1 MDSTNINRM
10 KTTQASFTGKTQD
23 IAKKNEPQNTIK
35 DTISQ
40 QAEKKEQLQKELTQT
55 QQQEQLKQ
63 EQLKQDQIRKSQLSN
78 INLLKNKNQTQQ
90 KDSIP
95 LYKQELQS
103 LKGVLKDWLSS
114 MLNPNSNFALMNK
127 VKADENA
134 TQRFVMTW
142 LNADNKAIE
151 NLEKILNTQLIMN
164 PQNAEI
170 FVKLQLVKLVK
181 DAKKM
186 VEDFNDNKLKNVPK
200 GEAEENQ
207 FSSIAAGMM
216 SVVFNKLKK
225 KKKKDY
231 TDIREDIKKE
241 LKARGISDLNEQPYY
256 ENISRARKLLKEA
269 EKELY
274 DAIKNGADE
283 QTINKIIEKIADL
296 FSLLAELYTAK

>member
-1 MDSTNINRM
+1 MDSTNVNRI

-23 IAKKNEPQNTIK
+23 IAKKNELQNTIR
-35 DTISQ
+35 DTISK
-40 QAEKKEQLQKELTQT
+40 QAEKKEENIKTQ
-55 QQQEQLKQ
+55 ENLKQ
-63 EQLKQDQIRKSQLSN
+63 EQLKQDQIKRSQLSN

-90 KDSIP
+90 KENVP

-127 VKADENA
+127 VKADENT

-151 NLEKILNTQLIMN
+151 NLERILNTQLIMN

-186 VEDFNDNKLKNVPK
+186 VEDFNDNKLKDVPR

-216 SVVFNKLKK
+216 SVAMNKLKK
-225 KKKKDY
+225 KKNKDY
-231 TDIREDIKKE
+231 TDIREELKKE
-241 LKARGISDLNEQPYY
+241 LKSRGISDLNEKPYY

-283 QTINKIIEKIADL
+283 KTINNIIEKIADL
-296 FSLLAELYTAK
+296 FSLLAELYTTK

>member
-1 MDSTNINRM
+1 MDSTNINRI

-23 IAKKNEPQNTIK
+23 TAKKSENQNTIK

-40 QAEKKEQLQKELTQT
+40 QAEKKEQLEKENLKA
-55 QQQEQLKQ
+55 QQQEQ
-63 EQLKQDQIRKSQLSN
+63 QLKQDQIRKSQLSN
-78 INLLKNKNQTQQ
+78 LNLLRNKTQTQQ
-90 KDSIP
+90 KENVP

-114 MLNPNSNFALMNK
+114 MLNPNSNFGLMNK
-127 VKADENA
+127 LKADENT

-186 VEDFNDNKLKNVPK
+186 VEDFNDNRLKDVPK

-216 SVVFNKLKK
+216 ATAMNKLKK

-231 TDIREDIKKE
+231 TDIREE
-241 LKARGISDLNEQPYY
+241 LKNELKSRGISDINEKPYY

-274 DAIKNGADE
+274 DAIKNGADQE
-283 QTINKIIEKIADL
+283 TINKIIEKIADL
-296 FSLLAELYTAK
+296 FSLLAELYTSK

>member
-1 MDSTNINRM
+1 MDSTNINRI

-23 IAKKNEPQNTIK
+23 IAKKSENQNTIK

-40 QAEKKEQLQKELTQT
+40 QAEKKEQLEKENLKA
-55 QQQEQLKQ
+55 QQQEQ
-63 EQLKQDQIRKSQLSN
+63 QLKQDQIRKSQLSN
-78 INLLKNKNQTQQ
+78 LNLLRNKAQTQQ
-90 KDSIP
+90 KENVP

-114 MLNPNSNFALMNK
+114 MLNPNSNFGLMNK
-127 VKADENA
+127 LKADENT

-186 VEDFNDNKLKNVPK
+186 VEDFNDNRLKDVPK

-216 SVVFNKLKK
+216 ATTKNKLKK

-231 TDIREDIKKE
+231 TDIREE
-241 LKARGISDLNEQPYY
+241 LKNELKSRGISDINEKPYY

-274 DAIKNGADE
+274 DAIKNGADQE
-283 QTINKIIEKIADL
+283 TINKIIEKIADL
-296 FSLLAELYTAK
+296 FSLLAELYTYK

>member
-1 MDSTNINRM
+1 MDSTNDNRI

-35 DTISQ
+35 DTISKQ
-40 QAEKKEQLQKELTQT
+40 IEKKEQQENIKT
-55 QQQEQLKQ
+55 QEQIKQ
-63 EQLKQDQIRKSQLSN
+63 EQLKQDQIRRSKLSN
-78 INLLKNKNQTQQ
+78 LNLLKGRTQAQQ
-90 KDSIP
+90 KENVP
-95 LYKQELQS
+95 FYKQELQA

-127 VKADENA
+127 VKADENT

-142 LNADNKAIE
+142 LNADSKAIE

-186 VEDFNDNKLKNVPK
+186 VEDFNDNKLKDVPK

-216 SVVFNKLKK
+216 SVAMNKLKK
-225 KKKKDY
+225 KKNKDY
-231 TDIREDIKKE
+231 TDIREELKKE
-241 LKARGISDLNEQPYY
+241 LKARGISDLNEKPYY

-283 QTINKIIEKIADL
+283 KTVNNIIEKIADL
-296 FSLLAELYTAK
+296 FSLLAELYTNK

>member
-1 MDSTNINRM
+1 MDSTNINRI

-23 IAKKNEPQNTIK
+23 IAKKSENQNTIK

-40 QAEKKEQLQKELTQT
+40 QAEKKEQLEKENLKA
-55 QQQEQLKQ
+55 QQQEQ
-63 EQLKQDQIRKSQLSN
+63 QLKQDQIRKSQLSN
-78 INLLKNKNQTQQ
+78 LNLLRNKAQTQQ
-90 KDSIP
+90 KENVP

-114 MLNPNSNFALMNK
+114 MLNPNSNFGLMNK
-127 VKADENA
+127 LKADENT

-186 VEDFNDNKLKNVPK
+186 VEDFNDNRLKDVPK

-216 SVVFNKLKK
+216 ATAMNKLKK

-231 TDIREDIKKE
+231 TDIREE
-241 LKARGISDLNEQPYY
+241 LKNELKSRGISDINEKPYY

-274 DAIKNGADE
+274 DAIKNGADQE
-283 QTINKIIEKIADL
+283 TINKIIEKIADL
-296 FSLLAELYTAK
+296 FSLLAELYTSK